1 MGGSNNSIPV
11 LSSISDVGVVR
22 AFSLRRRFIQ
32 NQENV
37 SFTIMALIPTLGE
50 QILEELD
57 VESVIHELQTKSRS
71 FRTPSEPPPPS
82 ESSIASSV
90 ELLRE
95 QDARSDVESASASSI
110 SGHEESVM
118 SLDHGESES
127 SHSWVD
133 QLSVQPSQPSTSRQ
147 PSVTRPE
154 TDSVDFFTS
163 AQLSDSIT
171 TASSALSYGNGTG
184 LVSTFDNS
192 PCWTNTF
199 HQSPPQ
205 RQSPESSLGSSA
217 KSKGE
222 LWREVKMLSKPFK
235 FRSGS
240 EY

>member
-1 MGGSNNSIPV
+1 MGESNKSIPV

-50 QILEELD
+50 QILDELD
-57 VESVIHELQTKSRS
+57 VEAVIHELQTKSRS

-95 QDARSDVESASASSI
+95 QDARSDIESVSASSI
-110 SGHEESVM
+110 SGHEDSGM
-118 SLDHGESES
+118 SLDHGES

-133 QLSVQPSQPSTSRQ
+133 QLSVPPSQPSTSRQ

-154 TDSVDFFTS
+154 TDSVDFLTG

-184 LVSTFDNS
+184 LVSTFDIAARARLILS
-192 PCWTNTF
+192 A
-199 HQSPPQ
+199 
-205 RQSPESSLGSSA
+205 SLLHNVRAPS
-217 KSKGE
+217 
-222 LWREVKMLSKPFK
+222 LL
-235 FRSGS
+235 
-240 EY
+240 

>member
-1 MGGSNNSIPV
+1 MGESSTFIPA
-11 LSSISDVGVVR
+11 LSISDVVVVR
-22 AFSLRRRFIQ
+22 TFSLRRRFIQ

-50 QILEELD
+50 QILDELD
-57 VESVIHELQTKSRS
+57 VEAIIYELQTKSRS

-110 SGHEESVM
+110 SGHEESGM
-118 SLDHGESES
+118 SLDHGES

-184 LVSTFDNS
+184 LVSTFVIAARAELILSASHLHNV
-192 PCWTNTF
+192 
-199 HQSPPQ
+199 
-205 RQSPESSLGSSA
+205 RARSL
-217 KSKGE
+217 
-222 LWREVKMLSKPFK
+222 L
-235 FRSGS
+235 
-240 EY
+240 

>member
-1 MGGSNNSIPV
+1 MGESSTSIPA
-11 LSSISDVGVVR
+11 LRISDVVVVR
-22 AFSLRRRFIQ
+22 TFSLRRRFIQ

-50 QILEELD
+50 QILDELD
-57 VESVIHELQTKSRS
+57 VEAIIHELQTKSRS
-71 FRTPSEPPPPS
+71 FRMPSEPPPPPS

-95 QDARSDVESASASSI
+95 QDTRSDVESASASSI
-110 SGHEESVM
+110 SGHEESGM
-118 SLDHGESES
+118 SLDHGES

-184 LVSTFDNS
+184 LVSTFVIAARAELILSASHLHNV
-192 PCWTNTF
+192 
-199 HQSPPQ
+199 
-205 RQSPESSLGSSA
+205 RARSL
-217 KSKGE
+217 
-222 LWREVKMLSKPFK
+222 L
-235 FRSGS
+235 
-240 EY
+240 